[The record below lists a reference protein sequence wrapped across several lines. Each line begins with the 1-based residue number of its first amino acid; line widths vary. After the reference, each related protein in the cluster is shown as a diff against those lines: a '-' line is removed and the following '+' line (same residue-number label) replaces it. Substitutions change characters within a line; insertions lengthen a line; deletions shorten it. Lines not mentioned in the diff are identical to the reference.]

1 MRPDWKVIMRA
12 RALIPFFVF
21 SLNIAGPAVAD
32 QVVDGQFGPGALYRL
47 VRPAVWNGSLVLY
60 AHGIVSTD
68 AAVALPGEGD
78 VIAGILAP
86 RGFAVA
92 FSSFSENGW
101 AVKDGAQRT
110 HQLLGLFTATFGQP
124 ARVYI
129 GGASLGG
136 LITIKLVEEHSGLF
150 AGALPT
156 CAVAGGARRQF
167 DYVGQTRALFDLF
180 YPNVLPGN
188 AGEIPP
194 ALDVTQ
200 AVIIPALAAMQRDP
214 AGAFVIAHIQQTPV
228 PFASLPELLES
239 ITTALAAHAT
249 SLSDLLARTHDHP
262 YFDNAGTQYTGALEP
277 ALLAAINSG
286 VSRFEASPSAL
297 NYLAHEYDPSGDLRI
312 PMLMLSTSSDPLVP
326 GFHQTS
332 YLETVAAA
340 GRSDLLVP
348 RQIDRYGHCV
358 FTPTE
363 LASAFVDLAAWV
375 EFGIRPTP

>member
-1 MRPDWKVIMRA
+1 MRV
-12 RALIPFFVF
+12 RALIPFFILSVHLA
-21 SLNIAGPAVAD
+21 SPAVAD
-32 QVVDGQFGPGALYRL
+32 EVIDGQFGPGALYRL
-47 VRPAVWNGSLVLY
+47 VRPTVWNGSLVLY
-60 AHGIVSTD
+60 AHGIVSTN
-68 AAVALPGEGD
+68 AAVALPVEGD
-78 VIAGILAP
+78 VITGILAP

-110 HQLLGLFTATFGQP
+110 HQLLGIFTATFGRP
-124 ARVYI
+124 TRVYI

-136 LITIKLVEEHSGLF
+136 LIAIKLVEEHQGLF

-167 DYVGQTRALFDLF
+167 DYMGHTRVLFDFF
-180 YPNVLPGN
+180 YPGVLPGN

-194 ALDVTQ
+194 GLDVTQ
-200 AVIIPALAAMQRDP
+200 AVIIPALAAMQSNP
-214 AGAFVIAHIQQTPV
+214 AGAFAIAQIDQTPV
-228 PFASLPELLES
+228 PSASVPELLQS
-239 ITTALAAHAT
+239 MVTALAAHAT

-262 YFDNAGTQYTGALEP
+262 YFDNAGTQYTGALDP
-277 ALLAAINSG
+277 ALLAAING
-286 VSRFEASPSAL
+286 GAGRFAASPSAL

-312 PMLMLSTSSDPLVP
+312 PMLMLSTARDPLVP

-332 YLETVAAA
+332 YLEAVAAT

-358 FTPTE
+358 FTPTD
-363 LASAFVDLAAWV
+363 LASAFADLAAWV
-375 EFGIRPTP
+375 EFGIRPVP